1 MAIKDR
7 VVVVA
12 GATGGLGGVVCAAFA
27 AQGARLAL
35 LGRDEERLQAVAD
48 ELGLKEDRALPHVID
63 VSNAEAAEACAAAV
77 QKKWGRVDVYLH
89 LVGGWAG
96 GKPLPETPAD
106 DLTSMLD
113 QHVWS
118 TFHMAH
124 AFVPRLVANGWG
136 RIMAVVSPGGRY
148 PAGKASAYAAGKAA
162 QEALLLSLAQELK
175 GTGVTSNILLVRTI
189 DTKHERVNAPSEKN
203 ASNTLP
209 EELAAMMVNL
219 CSDEAGTINGAR
231 IPLFGGPEP

>member
-1 MAIKDR
+1 MTLQDR

-12 GATGGLGGVVCAAFA
+12 GATGGLGGVVSAAFA

-35 LGRDEERLQAVAD
+35 LGRDEERLKAVAA
-48 ELGLKEDRALPHVID
+48 ELGLGDDRALPYVID
-63 VSNAEAAEACAAAV
+63 VSNPEQAEACAAAV
-77 QKKWGRVDVYLH
+77 QAKWGRADVYLH

-96 GKPLPETPAD
+96 GKPLADTPPE
-106 DLTSMLD
+106 DLDSMLD

-118 TFHMAH
+118 TFHMAR

-136 RIMAVVSPGGRY
+136 RVMAVVSPGGRY

-189 DTKHERVNAPSEKN
+189 DTKHERINAPTEKN
-203 ASNTLP
+203 ANHTLP
-209 EELAAMMVNL
+209 EELAAMMVSL
-219 CSDEAGTINGAR
+219 CSDEAGMINGAR
-231 IPLFGGPEP
+231 IPLFGAPEP